1 MNIKDLTITYISC
14 ILYTFIP
21 VGLWTNLQML
31 ITLEYIPNLNQF
43 WEMREHFLL
52 EETPVAFD
60 ETRNTYP

>member
-1 MNIKDLTITYISC
+1 
-14 ILYTFIP
+14 
-21 VGLWTNLQML
+21 ML

-43 WEMREHFLL
+43 WEMREHILL